1 MFEKLKNK
9 LIYYWKKLGHPF
21 FSVLGVVAIGVGG
34 AYVSNYNCS
43 AAWQHVNSVSTF
55 IAFCLTNSYLWIS
68 FGAFIYLSSEY
79 IRYEKTD
86 HINGENNSLKDQ
98 INSAKDDLLKEQE
111 KVAEFNK
118 FVNSNQENIQFLNN
132 QIYDL
137 QNKIAISWLK
147 QAFKQHE
154 INSTERA
161 SIYFELNKEFSLLAR
176 YSPNPELNEIHRQKF
191 PLNQGVISH
200 AWRHGFC
207 IESECPS
214 FEDNSEAYHQYMH
227 EKYDFSLTELQIFK
241 MKSCCYVAVAI
252 CNVDDHI
259 GVVVFESTD
268 KVKLNLEKL
277 VELRD
282 YCKSYEG
289 HLAAFIQESKA
300 LEVAKRMGSVRT
312 KDNAD
317 TDILSALSEAGGEQ

>member
-1 MFEKLKNK
+1 MKYIKLVSEKLSHPFYCLLGAASFGLGCTFVADYDCKTAWDSANISNIAVKVIAIFLTNPWTYIILGLFLSLLNGVGVHGKYTSIENKNFDLKSDLNNKEELLEKEISKNK
-9 LIYYWKKLGHPF
+9 SLNQ
-21 FSVLGVVAIGVGG
+21 V
-34 AYVSNYNCS
+34 
-43 AAWQHVNSVSTF
+43 
-55 IAFCLTNSYLWIS
+55 
-68 FGAFIYLSSEY
+68 
-79 IRYEKTD
+79 
-86 HINGENNSLKDQ
+86 INDY
-98 INSAKDDLLKEQE
+98 
-111 KVAEFNK
+111 
-118 FVNSNQENIQFLNN
+118 QENIQFLNN

-200 AWRHGFC
+200 AWRKGFC
-207 IESECPS
+207 IEDECPN
-214 FEDNSEAYHQYMH
+214 FDDDATIYYDYMS
-227 EKYDFSLTELQIFK
+227 EKYGFTLDQLQKFQ

-268 KVKLNLEKL
+268 KEILNHSKLQQLK
-277 VELRD
+277 D
-282 YCKSYEG
+282 YCEKYES
-289 HLAAFIQESKA
+289 HLAEFIQNSKA
-300 LEVAKRMGSVRT
+300 LEAAKRMESAKITSNTDSDLLSSLSGGSH
-312 KDNAD
+312 
-317 TDILSALSEAGGEQ
+317 E